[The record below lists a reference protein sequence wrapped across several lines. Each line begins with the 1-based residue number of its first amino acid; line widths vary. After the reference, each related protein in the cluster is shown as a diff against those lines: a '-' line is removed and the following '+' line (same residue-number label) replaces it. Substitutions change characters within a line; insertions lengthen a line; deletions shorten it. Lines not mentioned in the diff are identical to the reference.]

1 MKNIVIV
8 GAGISGLVL
17 ASFLKQYGN
26 YKISIFEKKKM
37 KTRMI

>member
-17 ASFLKQYGN
+17 ASFLKQHGN